1 MNLIA
6 RSATAI
12 PHTRAQ
18 ERTWKLSFEKRPP
31 CPPAPPSAPLGLGGC
46 RTLTEPTRIPT
57 LAGME
62 VDFTPEQIAQLS
74 QIASYCGKD
83 VTELVKEAALRV
95 AEEDRLFLEAVEQ
108 GIEEADR
115 GELIDHAEVVARF
128 ERKYGA

>member
-1 MNLIA
+1 M
-6 RSATAI
+6 
-12 PHTRAQ
+12 
-18 ERTWKLSFEKRPP
+18 
-31 CPPAPPSAPLGLGGC
+31 
-46 RTLTEPTRIPT
+46 TEPIRIPT

>member
-1 MNLIA
+1 M
-6 RSATAI
+6 
-12 PHTRAQ
+12 
-18 ERTWKLSFEKRPP
+18 
-31 CPPAPPSAPLGLGGC
+31 
-46 RTLTEPTRIPT
+46 LTELDRIPT

-62 VDFTPEQIAQLS
+62 VDFTPEQIARLS

-115 GELIDHAEVVARF
+115 GELIDHEEVVARF